1 MLEYTEEYSRDNT
14 SQRYKD
20 LLKEYEKLHALDEG
34 MFNGRSLVR
43 FAGPLEQIINKHDCA
58 TLLDY
63 GWITWRETW
72 TDCPYPTYKA
82 IKKAFQ
88 HNGNATIFGEMM

>member
-43 FAGPLEQIINKHDCA
+43 VAGPLEQIINKHDC
-58 TLLDY
+58 
-63 GWITWRETW
+63 
-72 TDCPYPTYKA
+72 
-82 IKKAFQ
+82 
-88 HNGNATIFGEMM
+88 